1 MAFYFCIVEANCRA
15 FGSEL
20 VAVGRLPLLP
30 HDKGIRYATVYIL
43 CVGKWPSPS
52 YDHSTSS
59 HSRQS
64 LCWFLCVLGTTHF
77 RLSSDSL
84 ARTPLLVFI
93 MQLKSSFAA
102 LLAGVLATIQ
112 LVEAAPA
119 TPGMVTL
126 PLKRVEQRSADVH
139 PSIYLQQHIN
149 RGIRRLARMT
159 GREVS
164 EHQLRANLEKRV
176 AAIGDEELTKRF
188 NRMGLSSSQK
198 ATRGVKELRKNR
210 G

>member
-1 MAFYFCIVEANCRA
+1 LLPRDKWNATYIYRALANGRAHLTIIPFPLIQGRA
-15 FGSEL
+15 FAGSFVFL
-20 VAVGRLPLLP
+20 VQ
-30 HDKGIRYATVYIL
+30 HI
-43 CVGKWPSPS
+43 
-52 YDHSTSS
+52 
-59 HSRQS
+59 
-64 LCWFLCVLGTTHF
+64 F
-77 RLSSDSL
+77 RPGPDFL
-84 ARTPLLVFI
+84 ARTHLLVFI

-102 LLAGVLATIQ
+102 LLAGVLATMQ

-119 TPGMVTL
+119 TQGMVTL

-176 AAIGDEELTKRF
+176 AAIDDETLTKRF
-188 NRMGLSSSQK
+188 NRMGLSSTQK
-198 ATRGVKELRKNR
+198 TTRGVKELRKKK